1 MFYKRKFKYS
11 RLSKDQADLN
21 DLKSIN
27 KINSQTVHMHTLSG
41 KGLNHSGVKLY
52 SVSELV
58 SLTLCVVLH

>member
-27 KINSQTVHMHTLSG
+27 KINSQTVYICTHYPE
-41 KGLNHSGVKLY
+41 KD
-52 SVSELV
+52 
-58 SLTLCVVLH
+58 